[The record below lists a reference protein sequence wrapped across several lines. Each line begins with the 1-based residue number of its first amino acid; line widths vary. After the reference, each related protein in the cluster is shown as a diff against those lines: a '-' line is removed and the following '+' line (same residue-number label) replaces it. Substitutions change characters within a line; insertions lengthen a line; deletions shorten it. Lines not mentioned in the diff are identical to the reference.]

1 MSDPFPV
8 ELKYTNEHEWARLE
22 DGLVRVGITHYAQDA
37 LGDVV
42 YVELPEPGAR
52 VTQEAP
58 FGEIQSPKAV
68 SDLFAP
74 VSGEITDRN
83 AEVLTAP
90 ELVNEDPYGEGW
102 LIVIRPDDP
111 RELENLLDADSYRGL
126 VDSLLEEGEVPE
138 DP

>member
-1 MSDPFPV
+1 MSV
-8 ELKYTNEHEWARLE
+8 EIPEDLKYTSEHEWARQE
-22 DGLVRVGITHYAQDA
+22 GEMVRVGITHYAQDS

-52 VTQEAP
+52 VTQDAP

-74 VSGEITDRN
+74 VSGEIVDRN
-83 AEVLTAP
+83 GEVITSP

-102 LIVIRPDDP
+102 LVLIRPDDVA
-111 RELENLLDADSYRGL
+111 ELDTLLAAGAYVELVRGL
-126 VDSLLEEGEVPE
+126 VEG
-138 DP
+138 